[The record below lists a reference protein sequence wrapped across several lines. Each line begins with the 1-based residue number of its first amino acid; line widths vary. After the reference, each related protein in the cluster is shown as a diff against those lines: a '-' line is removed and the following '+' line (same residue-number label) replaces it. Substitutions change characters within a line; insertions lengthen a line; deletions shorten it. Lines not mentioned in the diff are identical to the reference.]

1 MIFGFSGTKR
11 TVRNRELSVRR
22 GYTVLTFHSLQRT
35 SVALCIYY
43 KNYLTLIM
51 ILLNYVPFNGME
63 IEIQKTKKILNMP
76 MICILLELTQ
86 GACFL
91 VIG

>member
-1 MIFGFSGTKR
+1 
-11 TVRNRELSVRR
+11 
-22 GYTVLTFHSLQRT
+22 
-35 SVALCIYY
+35 
-43 KNYLTLIM
+43 M

-91 VIG
+91 VIGWKENGASWTLVRFINKVL